1 MPQRFKL
8 RRGGEKARQFVF
20 PRRIAAVLGHRGA
33 EIGDEGRQHIAIFDP
48 AAPGLM
54 GQIEINA
61 VAIFFREGGE
71 IDAHQAA
78 EAVVP
83 RHNIKVRFLN
93 AGRLRHQAVQHPAGA
108 RADAFAHR
116 HLGGFRR
123 GQPGEHE
130 QMPGLQR
137 TALQGIRHPH
147 QHRLRRI
154 HLPPLLQP
162 GVPGNA
168 DVGEHRH
175 LFPAQ
180 TRRAPAAHP
189 GQPQALRIEAFTAG
203 AQKGPQLFASIVRHG
218 DRRLPLRHRGHHPS
232 SIVVPIPV

>member
-1 MPQRFKL
+1 
-8 RRGGEKARQFVF
+8 
-20 PRRIAAVLGHRGA
+20 
-33 EIGDEGRQHIAIFDP
+33 
-48 AAPGLM
+48 M

-108 RADAFAHR
+108 VADAFAHR
-116 HLGGFRR
+116 HLVASGGVSPASTNRCR
-123 GQPGEHE
+123 VSS
-130 QMPGLQR
+130 GLHCR
-137 TALQGIRHPH
+137 AFATPTSTASDGFTSRPCSSQYR
-147 QHRLRRI
+147 
-154 HLPPLLQP
+154 
-162 GVPGNA
+162 NA

-189 GQPQALRIEAFTAG
+189 GQPRALRIEAFTAS